1 MRIASVEVMRE
12 IDRIAIEEVGIP
24 ASVLMENAALACL
37 KHLDLSRSYYVIV
50 CGRGNNGGDGFAMAR
65 HLSCLGK
72 EVDVFYMAEGS
83 PYSEE
88 TGVNFEILSRLG
100 VSLTPLMKEESLWS
114 FSEALSDA
122 DVVVDALLG
131 TGTSRPV
138 TGLYQT
144 VIDLMN
150 DNAGRILS
158 VDVPSG
164 LDADSGNPMG
174 STILAEKTV
183 TFQCYKRGFLNYA
196 SFRYLGE
203 TVVERIGIP
212 EAVEE
217 KAENFEYLTDFEW
230 VRQLIPRREKTGF
243 KGDYGKVLV
252 VAGSPGFT
260 GAALI
265 CTEAALSSGSGLV
278 TLCSHE
284 EVFDSLVL
292 RLKEAMSLPPARIE
306 DGVRKSDVVVFGP
319 GLGDTERTFELLLRV
334 VRTLQEERKP
344 ESVLLLDADGLN
356 VLEDRAQLLSSM
368 GFRVILTPHP
378 GEMARLTGLTTE
390 EVVKDRIDV
399 ARDFAKKSGCV
410 VLLKGYH
417 TVITDGEKVYINPTG
432 SSSMAQGGMGDALS
446 GIIGSLSGQGI
457 DPFHATVLGAYLHG
471 YIGDSLS
478 EERYT
483 VKASEVIANI
493 PVYLKRILES

>member
-1 MRIASVEVMRE
+1 MRIASVKVMKE
-12 IDRIAIEEVGIP
+12 IDRIAMEDVGIP
-24 ASVLMENAALACL
+24 ASVLMENGALACL
-37 KHLDLSRSYYVIV
+37 KHLDLSLSYFVIV
-50 CGRGNNGGDGFAMAR
+50 CGRGNNGGDGFALAR

-72 EVDVFYMAEGS
+72 EVDVFYVAEGS
-83 PYSEE
+83 PYTDE
-88 TGVNFEILSRLG
+88 TRINFEILQNIK
-100 VSLTPLMKEESLWS
+100 VSLSPMRKEDSLWS

-122 DVVVDALLG
+122 DVVIDALLG
-131 TGTSRPV
+131 TGTSRPI

-144 VIDLMN
+144 VIGLMN
-150 DNAGRILS
+150 DHARKILS

-164 LDADSGNPMG
+164 LDADTGAAMG
-174 STILAEKTV
+174 CAVLAEKTV
-183 TFQCYKRGFLNYA
+183 TFQCYKRGFLNYE

-203 TVVERIGIP
+203 TVVEKIGIP
-212 EAVEE
+212 EFVEE
-217 KAENFEYLTDFEW
+217 KAENFEYLTDYDW
-230 VRQLIPRREKTGF
+230 MKRLIPMREKTGY

-284 EVFDSLVL
+284 DVFESLVL
-292 RLKEAMSLPPARIE
+292 RLKEAMSLPPERIE
-306 DGVRKSDVVVFGP
+306 EGVRKADVVIFGP
-319 GLGDTERTFELLLRV
+319 GLGDTKRTFDMLLRV
-334 VRTLQEERKP
+334 VKTLQEERKP
-344 ESVLLLDADGLN
+344 EAVLLLDADGLN
-356 VLEDRAQLLSSM
+356 VLEDHAQLLSSL
-368 GFRVILTPHP
+368 GFRVIITPHP
-378 GEMARLTGLTTE
+378 GEMARVTGLTVE

-399 ARDFAKKSGCV
+399 ARDFAKKCGCI

-457 DPFHATVLGAYLHG
+457 DPFHAAVLGAYLHG
-471 YIGDSLS
+471 FIGDSLS
-478 EERYT
+478 KESYT

-493 PVYLKRILES
+493 PVYLKRIQES